1 MTADGLPG
9 IRCTESESDLEEGV
23 WEFVI
28 VIASVCVCTLLKESS
43 SRMCALLSRVDN
55 YDDDDARSR
64 GPDVTGCF
72 HSFETMIGR

>member
-1 MTADGLPG
+1 M
-9 IRCTESESDLEEGV
+9 GV
-23 WEFVI
+23 RDRDRVR
-28 VIASVCVCTLLKESS
+28 VYTPLKESS

-55 YDDDDARSR
+55 YDDDARSR